1 MFSDRQG
8 GTPVG
13 FDWNLVR
20 DKYHQGMKINSL
32 AGGSQLEITEV
43 DDDKILVKS
52 RLWRDSL
59 TREDLET
66 AVALLA
72 EGKAPPDPIG
82 FAEAMRRYQLEGEQV
97 HPGCSRVPN
106 MAAVVLKDLG
116 YLRG

>member
-1 MFSDRQG
+1 MD
-8 GTPVG
+8 
-13 FDWNLVR
+13 FDWKLVR
-20 DKYHQGMKINSL
+20 DKYQQGTKINSL

-43 DDDKILVKS
+43 DDEKILVKS

-66 AVALLA
+66 AVALLE
-72 EGKAPPDPIG
+72 EGRAPRDPIG
-82 FAEAMRRYQLEGEQV
+82 FAEAMRRYQLEGEDV